1 MVNIAIFASGN
12 GSNFENIIQ
21 EINNGHVNNAVC
33 KVLIIDKEHAYAKE
47 RAEKLHI
54 PCVYVN
60 PKAYAG
66 KEPYEQK
73 ILSILKEHQ
82 VELIV
87 LAGYM
92 RFIGKVLLE
101 SFPRRIINLHP
112 AYLPNYIT
120 EVRADGTRAVRFQPL
135 APYETSQAIHVICES
150 YNQAIAADIEPL
162 LLIPSFIT
170 DFLCIHPFNDGNGRM
185 SRLMTALLLYKS
197 GFEVGK
203 YISIETKIAKTKLNY
218 YEALRS

>member
-112 AYLPNYIT
+112 AYLPAFPGAHSIQDAFEAKVSYTGVTVHYVDEGVDTGEIIHQ
-120 EVRADGTRAVRFQPL
+120 EKIMIDPSWDL
-135 APYETSQAIHVICES
+135 ETLEEHVHAKEYDMFPRVVKTVCE
-150 YNQAIAADIEPL
+150 
-162 LLIPSFIT
+162 
-170 DFLCIHPFNDGNGRM
+170 RM
-185 SRLMTALLLYKS
+185 EEHK
-197 GFEVGK
+197 
-203 YISIETKIAKTKLNY
+203 
-218 YEALRS
+218 